1 VSALNLVDPVVA
13 MVDKARDAVSRRT
26 TYPAD
31 L

>member
-1 VSALNLVDPVVA
+1 VSALNLVDPVA